1 MLSGNRIK
9 KGKVT
14 VSDSQHERCK
24 PVDDLPTFPKG
35 KVEPSPKFLLKNHSE
50 YVLQSN
56 PQTLTSQAHAN
67 SSNSTFR
74 ASVFK

>member
-14 VSDSQHERCK
+14 VSDSQYERCK

-35 KVEPSPKFLLKNHSE
+35 KVEPSPNFLLKN
-50 YVLQSN
+50 Y
-56 PQTLTSQAHAN
+56 
-67 SSNSTFR
+67 
-74 ASVFK
+74 